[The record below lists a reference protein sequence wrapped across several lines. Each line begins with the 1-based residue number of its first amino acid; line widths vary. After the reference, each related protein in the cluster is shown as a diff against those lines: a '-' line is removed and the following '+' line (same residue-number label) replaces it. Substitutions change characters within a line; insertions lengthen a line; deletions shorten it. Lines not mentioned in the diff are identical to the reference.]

1 MRLGGFSM
9 NRIVITVKDEVGVIA
24 DISHAL
30 AEADINIEGLNTE
43 IAGEKGVVILTTPE
57 SDRALQVLKNAGFRA
72 VTDEAMVLRLRD
84 EPGALA
90 RVAEKFKRAGVN
102 IRSMHILD
110 HHEGHATV
118 ALTADDQARAKTLV
132 ENEVIL

>member
-1 MRLGGFSM
+1 M

-57 SDRALQVLKNAGFRA
+57 SDRALRVLKNAGFRA

-132 ENEVIL
+132 EREVIL

>member
-1 MRLGGFSM
+1 M

-57 SDRALQVLKNAGFRA
+57 SDRALRVLKNAGFRA

-132 ENEVIL
+132 KNEVIL

>member
-1 MRLGGFSM
+1 M

-57 SDRALQVLKNAGFRA
+57 SDRALRVLKNAGFRA

>member
-1 MRLGGFSM
+1 M

>member
-1 MRLGGFSM
+1 M
-9 NRIVITVKDEVGVIA
+9 NRIVITVKNEVGVIA

-57 SDRALQVLKNAGFRA
+57 SDRALRVLKNAGFRA

-132 ENEVIL
+132 EREVIL

>member
-1 MRLGGFSM
+1 M

-30 AEADINIEGLNTE
+30 AEADINIEGPNTE

>member
-1 MRLGGFSM
+1 M

-57 SDRALQVLKNAGFRA
+57 SDRALRVLKNAGFRA

-118 ALTADDQARAKTLV
+118 ALTADDQAKAKTLV

>member
-1 MRLGGFSM
+1 M
-9 NRIVITVKDEVGVIA
+9 NRIVITVRNEVGVIA

-57 SDRALQVLKNAGFRA
+57 SDRALRVLKNAGFRA

-132 ENEVIL
+132 EREIIL

>member
-1 MRLGGFSM
+1 M
-9 NRIVITVKDEVGVIA
+9 NRIVITVRNEVGVIA

-43 IAGEKGVVILTTPE
+43 VAGEKGVVILATTE
-57 SDRALQVLKNAGFRA
+57 SDRALRVLKNAGFRA
-72 VTDEAMVLRLRD
+72 VSDEAMVLRLPD

-118 ALTADDQARAKTLV
+118 ALTADDQIKAKTLV
-132 ENEVIL
+132 EREIIL

>member
-1 MRLGGFSM
+1 M

-57 SDRALQVLKNAGFRA
+57 SDRALRVLKNAGFRA
-72 VTDEAMVLRLRD
+72 VTDEAMVPRLRD